1 MTCACAA
8 AQMHCV
14 DMLTKVSHKRAYF
27 MLVFFSFVCVC
38 VCLSRI
44 GMETECRLVVAMG

>member
-8 AQMHCV
+8 AQMHFV
-14 DMLTKVSHKRAYF
+14 DMLTQVSHKRPYF
-27 MLVFFSFVCVC
+27 MLVFFSFVC